1 MESEKVDPRSL
12 SDLELTE
19 RVRSFV
25 ADAADF
31 RQKEIATDASLF
43 ADIGMDSLGFV
54 AVFIDVAYVFGI
66 PEPASEEEYKTL
78 DSVEKIVRFIRQR
91 QEGGANGPGATA

>member
-1 MESEKVDPRSL
+1 MDSEKVDPRLL

-31 RQKEIATDASLF
+31 QHEEIANDASLF
-43 ADIGMDSLGFV
+43 ADIGMDSLGFI

-66 PEPASEEEYKTL
+66 PEPSSEEEYKAL
-78 DSVEKIVRFIRQR
+78 DSVEKIVRYIRER
-91 QEGGANGPGATA
+91 QEGGANGPGETA